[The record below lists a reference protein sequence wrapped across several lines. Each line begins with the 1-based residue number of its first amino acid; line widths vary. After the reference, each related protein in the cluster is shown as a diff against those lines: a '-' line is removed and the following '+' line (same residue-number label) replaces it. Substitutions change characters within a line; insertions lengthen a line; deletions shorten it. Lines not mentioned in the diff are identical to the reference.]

1 MEKPTEV
8 ERMEWADTEVWRVKK
23 IADRWPDMVVMS
35 LQLASPIHRTF
46 LIMTIADNGYQLALS
61 QTQ

>member
-8 ERMEWADTEVWRVKK
+8 ERLEWEDREVWRVKK
-23 IADRWPDMVVMS
+23 IPDRWPDIVVMS
-35 LQLASPIHRTF
+35 LQLVSPSHRTF
-46 LIMTIADNGYQLALS
+46 LIIAIADNRYQLALS